1 MSDFGDR
8 LSELRRD
15 HNLTQKELASLL
27 HVSPGTISN
36 YENGIH
42 DPDMESLILLADHFD
57 VSIDYLLGRTPVR
70 TPLSVFQK
78 PFVDEVRVA
87 DILRSMAGLSAERR
101 RALAVI
107 IRDMELTTMLHQY
120 QKSDL

>member
-42 DPDMESLILLADHFD
+42 DPDMESLILLADRFD
-57 VSIDYLLGRTPVR
+57 VSTDYLLGRTPVR

-87 DILRSMAGLSAERR
+87 DVLRSMTGLSAERR